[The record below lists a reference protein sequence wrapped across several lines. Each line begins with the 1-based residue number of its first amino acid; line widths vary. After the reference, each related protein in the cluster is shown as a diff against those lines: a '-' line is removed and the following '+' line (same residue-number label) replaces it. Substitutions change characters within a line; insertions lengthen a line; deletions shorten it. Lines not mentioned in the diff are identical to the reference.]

1 MPGSGEN
8 LSFRDRISLEAGSV
22 RRIDGGDGRPPRQH
36 EEPQQPEDG
45 RGDDAYHDTPD
56 HACPDL

>member
-1 MPGSGEN
+1 MAGSGEN

-36 EEPQQPEDG
+36 EESQRPEDG
-45 RGDDAYHDTPD
+45 RGDDAYQDAPD
-56 HACPDL
+56 QGVSDL